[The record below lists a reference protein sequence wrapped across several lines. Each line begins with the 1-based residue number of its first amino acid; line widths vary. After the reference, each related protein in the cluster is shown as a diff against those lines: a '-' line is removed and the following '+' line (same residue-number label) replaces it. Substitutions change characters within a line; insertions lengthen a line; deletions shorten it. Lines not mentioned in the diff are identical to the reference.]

1 MTYLMARIIVR
12 FLIGGAV
19 GTLDDRGSDR
29 IVRLRLFRQENE
41 EGQILR
47 CMSRRADFI
56 LI

>member
-1 MTYLMARIIVR
+1 MARIIVR